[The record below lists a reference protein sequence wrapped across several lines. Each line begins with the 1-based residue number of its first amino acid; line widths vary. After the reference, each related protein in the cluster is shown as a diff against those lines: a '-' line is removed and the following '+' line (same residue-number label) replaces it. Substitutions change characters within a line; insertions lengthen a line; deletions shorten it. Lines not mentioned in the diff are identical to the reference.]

1 MNPRFPGQT
10 EVTRLN
16 IEQIQTL
23 ISVACSEVFDS
34 LSPVDARSAR
44 EVAMDIGRSPASVG
58 EQIVKLLDVGL
69 IISAGTR
76 KRRSRTEA
84 LYAHAGRLTRFMFAE
99 QTPESIEQ
107 YKLRFKGQMRQAE
120 RQHDAFYAAMEK
132 DPSYSDFLILK
143 YHTLFVDRER
153 ALRLKLAVTEL
164 QSIIHE
170 LSESNIEARSEGDF
184 VRVQMTILSIP
195 TQQESKRRS

>member
-1 MNPRFPGQT
+1 MNPRFPGQA
-10 EVTRLN
+10 EVTKLN

-44 EVAMDIGRSPASVG
+44 EVAIDIGRSPASVG

-84 LYAHAGRLTRFMFAE
+84 LYAHAGRLTRFMIAE

-107 YKLRFKGQMRQAE
+107 YKLRFKSHMRQAE
-120 RQHDAFYAAMEK
+120 RQHDAFYDAMEI
-132 DPSYSDFLILK
+132 DPTYTDFIILK
-143 YHTLFVDRER
+143 FHTLFVDRER

-164 QSIIHE
+164 QTVIHE
-170 LSESNIEARSEGDF
+170 LSESNVDARSEGEF